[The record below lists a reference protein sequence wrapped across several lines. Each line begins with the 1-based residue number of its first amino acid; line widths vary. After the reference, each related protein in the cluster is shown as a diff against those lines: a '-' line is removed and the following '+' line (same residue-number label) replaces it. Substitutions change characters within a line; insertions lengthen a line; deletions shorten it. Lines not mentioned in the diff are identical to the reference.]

1 MVLCFSPVGDKF
13 RIRARQFPALVNCTA
28 FDWFHGWPHEAL
40 VSVAQRFLV
49 EIPDLG
55 EEPRDAIA
63 AHMAFVHTEVTAA
76 AVTYRAAARRFCY
89 TTPKSYLEL
98 IALYKALLAQKREAL
113 AAAKERLVSGV
124 EKIAQASAQVE
135 DLQRNLV
142 EEQKIVA
149 EKKEKTGALIE
160 AIGKEK
166 VQVDAAV
173 EAGREDEEAASAIK
187 DEVTAFQAECAEDL
201 KAAEPIIAEAEAAL
215 NSLDKNS
222 LGELKS
228 FGSPAAEVVAVV
240 SACMVLTA
248 PAGKIPKDVSWNAGK
263 KSMGNVDA
271 FLKSLVNFDK
281 DNVPEKNVE
290 AVEKVRSAAA
300 PRCSLRGRRPRTVC
314 TERRGVELG
323 GSK

>member
-13 RIRARQFPALVNCTA
+13 RVRARQFPALVNCTA

-49 EIPDLG
+49 EIPDI
-55 EEPRDAIA
+55 EDEVRDTIA

-76 AVTYRAAARRFCY
+76 SIQYLAAVRRYSY

-98 IALYKALLAQKREAL
+98 ISLYKTLLARKRENL

-124 EKIAQASAQVE
+124 EKIAQVCASISYRSLGLFLYTYLMNAFAELISFCLHDPYNRLALQASAQVE
-135 DLQRNLV
+135 DLQKNLV

-173 EAGREDEEAASAIK
+173 EAGREDEEAAAGIK
-187 DEVTAFQAECAEDL
+187 AEVEAFQAECAKDL
-201 KAAEPIIAEAEAAL
+201 EAAEPVIAEAEAAL
-215 NSLDKNS
+215 NSLDKAS

-228 FGSPAAEVVAVV
+228 FGSPAAEVVQVCV
-240 SACMVLTA
+240 RYMVHKHLCHCLLLLRFEA
-248 PAGKIPKDVSWNAGK
+248 S
-263 KSMGNVDA
+263 
-271 FLKSLVNFDK
+271 SL
-281 DNVPEKNVE
+281 
-290 AVEKVRSAAA
+290 
-300 PRCSLRGRRPRTVC
+300 
-314 TERRGVELG
+314 
-323 GSK
+323 